1 MEPTIEDLEKK
12 LIKRVVLKGIVYVFV
27 QAVMSFSV
35 VCSSL
40 DNQVELARIS
50 MRQNIQDY

>member
-1 MEPTIEDLEKK
+1 MEDLEKK
-12 LIKRVVLKGIVYVFV
+12 LIKRVMLKGIVYVFV

-40 DNQVELARIS
+40 DNQIELARIL
-50 MRQNIQDY
+50 MRKNNQGFL